1 VYSPTTHSQELAI
14 EYAINKTEKV
24 FLTHK
29 KTYQNE
35 TKIGFLHGWSAGIN
49 FGITKF
55 RGDIS
60 QYDHYP
66 AFQESVDFY
75 ELKTALSFNLEK
87 KITSFYSLSTELSFG
102 EFSGLRR
109 TNEYSSYDIFNSVNY
124 EGNGDKFVTSF
135 SELDLLLNINLT
147 NSISYFVKSNLKTDR
162 KIHLFAKL
170 GMGMNIF
177 NSLRTNLISDTY
189 IYSYGYL
196 DGNDNIEVSEYGT
209 LKKSFFDQT
218 RETVYVYGLK
228 LNYLMNHK
236 LVLNIDYSFRNGLTD
251 KWDASLMSTQ
261 YKTDN
266 FSFLSIGFSYRIG
279 NHDFNNDW
287 NTPIDI
293 LEDDV
298 STLTIRIEGFTE
310 DADRDGVADAFDR
323 NPNTPLGVAVDGSGN
338 ALDVDMDNIPDYLD
352 SDPFSNIGAL
362 VDEYGVELDDD
373 KDGVPNSKDLE
384 SNTAFGKMVNKFGVD
399 LGISSLSSSNIIY
412 LPTIYFNSG
421 SALITSSNKNR
432 IATIALLLKK
442 NQNVRLAVIG
452 HTDNVG
458 NKKFNKQLGVRR
470 ADAVIKTL
478 VDNYNID
485 SERLLAKSSGMEDP
499 LVTNSNSILPSLE
512 SKTSSIYEINRR
524 VEFEIID

>member
-1 VYSPTTHSQELAI
+1 
-14 EYAINKTEKV
+14 
-24 FLTHK
+24 
-29 KTYQNE
+29 
-35 TKIGFLHGWSAGIN
+35 
-49 FGITKF
+49 
-55 RGDIS
+55 
-60 QYDHYP
+60 
-66 AFQESVDFY
+66 
-75 ELKTALSFNLEK
+75 
-87 KITSFYSLSTELSFG
+87 
-102 EFSGLRR
+102 
-109 TNEYSSYDIFNSVNY
+109 
-124 EGNGDKFVTSF
+124 
-135 SELDLLLNINLT
+135 
-147 NSISYFVKSNLKTDR
+147 
-162 KIHLFAKL
+162 
-170 GMGMNIF
+170 MGMNIF

-384 SNTAFGKMVNKFGVD
+384 SNTAFGKMVNKFGID
-399 LGISSLSSSNIIY
+399 LGISKLNSSNIIY
-412 LPTIYFNSG
+412 FPTIYFNSG